1 MVGRWSRGFMGEA
14 ISKVGFELAH
24 KIKKGILPNKRFC
37 LSKTLD
43 AKITT
48 TPTYGPQ
55 FPLKR
60 IRKLN
65 PKLPIQ
71 KPHAKR

>member
-14 ISKVGFELAH
+14 MFKVGFELAH

-43 AKITT
+43 TKITT
-48 TPTYGPQ
+48 LQ
-55 FPLKR
+55 LMVLSFLSK
-60 IRKLN
+60 K
-65 PKLPIQ
+65 Q
-71 KPHAKR
+71 ES